1 MKLLSA
7 FLNALYPDGAACLLC
22 GRNARLDR
30 RGLCENCRESIE
42 PAAEIH
48 IGGLISGA
56 VAAMA
61 YNDAAAQLIH
71 GFKYGNKRY
80 MGCGLAGGIDL
91 PESWRIDAIVPV
103 PLHPK
108 REKERGYNQSM
119 ILAEKLGRRYDI
131 PVRPRLLKRI
141 RYTEM
146 QSMTAGKD
154 RRENVRGAFSAGE
167 CRGRN
172 ILLVD
177 DVITTGSTIEECA
190 IALKNA
196 GAGKIYCAAAAYAGH
211 GEGERN
217 ERQILQN

>member
-1 MKLLSA
+1 MKLLNL
-7 FLNALYPDGAACLLC
+7 FLNALYPEGVACLLC
-22 GRNARLDR
+22 NRNARLDR
-30 RGLCENCRESIE
+30 RGLCEECGESID

-48 IGGLISGA
+48 IDGVISGA

-71 GFKYGNKRY
+71 GFKYGNRRY
-80 MGCGLAGGIDL
+80 MGRGLAGGIDL
-91 PESWRIDAIVPV
+91 PGIWNIDAAVPV

-119 ILAEKLGRRYDI
+119 ILAEELGRRYDI

-146 QSMTAGKD
+146 QSMTAGRD
-154 RRENVRGAFSAGE
+154 RRENVRDAFRARE
-167 CRGRN
+167 CKGRN

-177 DVITTGSTIEECA
+177 DVITTGSTMEECA

-211 GEGERN
+211 GEGE
-217 ERQILQN
+217 

>member
-1 MKLLSA
+1 MKKLLDA
-7 FLNALYPDGAACLLC
+7 FLDALYPEGAACLLC

-30 RGLCENCRESIE
+30 RGLCEGCRASIE

-80 MGCGLAGGIDL
+80 IGRGLAGGIDL
-91 PESWRIDAIVPV
+91 PENWRIDAVVPV
-103 PLHPK
+103 PLHPE
-108 REKERGYNQSM
+108 RERERGYNQSM
-119 ILAEKLGRRYDI
+119 ILAGELGRRYGI
-131 PVRPRLLKRI
+131 PVRQGLLKRI

-146 QSMTAGKD
+146 QSMTAGRD
-154 RRENVRGAFSAGE
+154 RRENVRGAFSARE

-177 DVITTGSTIEECA
+177 DVITTGSTAEECA
-190 IALKNA
+190 IALKSA
-196 GAGKIYCAAAAYAGH
+196 GVGRIYCAAAAYAGR
-211 GEGERN
+211 GEGEGN
-217 ERQILQN
+217 EQ

>member
-1 MKLLSA
+1 MKLLNL
-7 FLNALYPDGAACLLC
+7 FLNALYPEGVACLLC
-22 GRNARLDR
+22 NRNARLDR
-30 RGLCENCRESIE
+30 RGLCEKCRESID

-48 IGGLISGA
+48 IDGVISGA

-71 GFKYGNKRY
+71 GFKYGNRRY
-80 MGCGLAGGIDL
+80 MGRGLAGGIDL
-91 PESWRIDAIVPV
+91 PENWRIDTVVPV

-119 ILAEKLGRRYDI
+119 ILAEELGRRYDI

-146 QSMTAGKD
+146 QSMTAGRD
-154 RRENVRGAFSAGE
+154 RRENVRGAFRARE
-167 CRGRN
+167 CKGRN

-177 DVITTGSTIEECA
+177 DIITTGSTMEECA

-211 GEGERN
+211 GEGE
-217 ERQILQN
+217 

>member
-1 MKLLSA
+1 MKLLNL
-7 FLNALYPDGAACLLC
+7 FLNALYPEGVACLLC
-22 GRNARLDR
+22 NRNARLDR
-30 RGLCENCRESIE
+30 RGLCEKCRESID

-48 IGGLISGA
+48 IDGVISGA

-61 YNDAAAQLIH
+61 YNDAA
-71 GFKYGNKRY
+71 
-80 MGCGLAGGIDL
+80 
-91 PESWRIDAIVPV
+91 VPV

-119 ILAEKLGRRYDI
+119 ILAEELGRRYDI

-146 QSMTAGKD
+146 QSMTAGRD
-154 RRENVRGAFSAGE
+154 RRENVRGAFRARE
-167 CRGRN
+167 CKGGN

-177 DVITTGSTIEECA
+177 DVITTGSTMEECA

-211 GEGERN
+211 GEGE
-217 ERQILQN
+217 